1 MASNLICYAR
11 SLEWALSKLPP
22 SSLRLTV
29 DLNTPLERW
38 LGISATC
45 GMLISGSIFVSFVTN
60 TMADVARER
69 SQHGRTGGQHADG
82 WCVNQAVF
90 ELYHLPGDII
100 FDTTSKT
107 RGMYFIASGFSVYFH
122 WSDSPKH
129 PRSACRGSGNI
140 FSKLLGVQRGSDVPM
155 TQTML
160 ELGEY
165 AAEPAV
171 WVNTWRHQG
180 HLQAMVQGRS
190 LLVSTEDL
198 FKVLQGYA
206 NALANSVV
214 YARCFVKELNRRA
227 QLCGQVT
234 DLPLPLMKGGS
245 EEDLI
250 FQNRK
255 GTERREKK
263 ALDFFEVLDQMQV
276 LQYRLREAYE
286 ADVAR
291 PRTGAHLPR
300 HIAFQTPLHSPGPSP
315 GLQLQHLQQMSQL
328 SQVHPSSPKGT
339 IEDLI
344 MQSQVSPQGTA
355 EEVHVVCPP
364 HALSSPALLALP
376 PSGSPEEEGKSSL
389 QALSSRALSSPA
401 QQRPQP
407 FKDSLESALQL
418 REEWDLPEEKLKGLK
433 RLQRRM
439 SVGSMQ
445 TIKPQHQRQYL
456 LKTEHL
462 DAPCYLLQWI
472 TTIFWV
478 FDVPATFFTATYVN
492 DILCFRL
499 PDIASAYLRG
509 WFLFDM
515 FMLVPDLI
523 VLLAPEMAD
532 GPAGVF
538 RMARARRVLRL
549 FRFVQIVRLWKTLQS
564 WLSTFETRLTFL
576 RTQFGSVARPV
587 FFMGLLMGV
596 AVHVLG
602 SLWFAA
608 GDTPSGWVLEEATL
622 VVHRSLEWALS
633 KLPPSSLRLTV
644 ELNTPLERWLGVC
657 ATCLALVSGSVF
669 VSFIT
674 NTMAN
679 VARERTNGKTAGSG
693 AGEVPPCYANALAT
707 TVVYARCFV
716 KELNRRAHL
725 SGQVTDL
732 PLAFMKP
739 GVIELSPPSRY
750 FLRCASL
757 EEAPPVP
764 EVEELEP
771 TKSGGGAV
779 DLEVDLDTSFPGLAH
794 PLPPVIW
801 AAPVRRRR
809 RRMSRDLVTFNRTER
824 DRQNKDAVERL
835 CTDMGC
841 SEPVARNFLKYKKF
855 GIGPLADFGAERA
868 RRHREKQRDSTEDQE
883 GGDILQ
889 KMRRVNDLE
898 KRLREQKEQEEREE
912 QEFLEDRP

>member
-1 MASNLICYAR
+1 MEEAPEIA
-11 SLEWALSKLPP
+11 ETTA
-22 SSLRLTV
+22 
-29 DLNTPLERW
+29 
-38 LGISATC
+38 
-45 GMLISGSIFVSFVTN
+45 GSP
-60 TMADVARER
+60 
-69 SQHGRTGGQHADG
+69 Q
-82 WCVNQAVF
+82 
-90 ELYHLPGDII
+90 
-100 FDTTSKT
+100 
-107 RGMYFIASGFSVYFH
+107 
-122 WSDSPKH
+122 
-129 PRSACRGSGNI
+129 
-140 FSKLLGVQRGSDVPM
+140 
-155 TQTML
+155 
-160 ELGEY
+160 
-165 AAEPAV
+165 
-171 WVNTWRHQG
+171 
-180 HLQAMVQGRS
+180 
-190 LLVSTEDL
+190 
-198 FKVLQGYA
+198 
-206 NALANSVV
+206 
-214 YARCFVKELNRRA
+214 
-227 QLCGQVT
+227 
-234 DLPLPLMKGGS
+234 
-245 EEDLI
+245 
-250 FQNRK
+250 

-376 PSGSPEEEGKSSL
+376 PSGSPEEEGGVSQRMSHHSSMDSNAATPHSTKMSNKL
-389 QALSSRALSSPA
+389 MKRAREATEHMEEELEA
-401 QQRPQP
+401 
-407 FKDSLESALQL
+407 DSLESALQL

-462 DAPCYLLQWI
+462 DAPCCVAHPNSWIRSFWDALTIIAILFEISVAPMLLYRLDDSARRVADLLQWI

-608 GDTPSGWVLEEATL
+608 GDTPSGWVLEEGLHELPITRQYT
-622 VVHRSLEWALS
+622 RSLEWALS

-679 VARERTNGKTAGSG
+679 VARERTRVTKMIESVRKYCAIHNISYSYTMQMKRYVQQEHRRNEMQGHMPFLQNLPEGMIRELFQEARSPILHRHAFFREIGKSDPSMELNLCSQAVFELYHLPGDIIFDTTTKTLGMYFIAAGFSVYFHWSDSDQVLQVKSNHRI
-693 AGEVPPCYANALAT
+693 AGGNLFGKWLGVQRDSDSAISQTMLEVGEYVAEPAVWVNTWRHQGKLQAVVQARSLLVSTEDLFKVLQGYANALAT

-732 PLAFMKP
+732 PLAFMK
-739 GVIELSPPSRY
+739 GGSEEDLSFAMPRAPKIKQVVPS
-750 FLRCASL
+750 
-757 EEAPPVP
+757 
-764 EVEELEP
+764 
-771 TKSGGGAV
+771 
-779 DLEVDLDTSFPGLAH
+779 
-794 PLPPVIW
+794 
-801 AAPVRRRR
+801 
-809 RRMSRDLVTFNRTER
+809 
-824 DRQNKDAVERL
+824 
-835 CTDMGC
+835 
-841 SEPVARNFLKYKKF
+841 
-855 GIGPLADFGAERA
+855 
-868 RRHREKQRDSTEDQE
+868 
-883 GGDILQ
+883 
-889 KMRRVNDLE
+889 
-898 KRLREQKEQEEREE
+898 
-912 QEFLEDRP
+912 